1 MDVCT
6 SRQARCRLF
15 WFAVLLLFWAMP
27 EVMAQEHKE
36 RHFHGQLRANG
47 RFISTQKDF
56 PPQHKNINGVTYYR
70 IEEDQDLRERR
81 DRMRALTEQSD
92 EVRAL
97 LGRRFTFIGI
107 VPLANKGNELDPR
120 NKVIFFSHS
129 LNQTVEA
136 LIEDHTLLS
145 TSTIEAGEY
154 QPPLSQT
161 ETNEAVD
168 IARDFWSSQDGGR
181 VANMRGFSILAYEPT
196 GSAFFDTRVA
206 YVTFHR
212 SIEGR
217 PEYVAYVDLTNR
229 TVIRSWEE

>member
-1 MDVCT
+1 MHFDT
-6 SRQARCRLF
+6 SRQGLCRVF
-15 WFAVLLLFWAMP
+15 WFAVLLLFLATP
-27 EVMAQEHKE
+27 EVSAQENKE

-47 RFISTQKDF
+47 RFISTQQDF

-70 IEEDQDLRERR
+70 IEEDEELRERR
-81 DRMRALTEQSD
+81 DRMREITEQSD
-92 EVRAL
+92 EMRTL

-136 LIEDHTLLS
+136 LIEDQTLLS
-145 TSTIEAGEY
+145 TSTISPADY
-154 QPPLSQT
+154 QPPLSQA

-168 IARDFWSSQDGGR
+168 IAREFWGTQDGGR
-181 VANMRGFSILAYEPT
+181 VANMRGFSILAFEPT
-196 GSAFFDTRVA
+196 GNAFFDTRVA

-212 SIEGR
+212 SVEGR
-217 PEYVAYVDLTNR
+217 PEYVAYVDLTNG